1 MRIQITWY
9 IPLNRNCIISSSDDH
24 SNSQPFEKYVRISA
38 LIQTLILKMKKH
50 FILPFFALFA
60 VVSCQK
66 EEEVYG
72 DMMVMATLVANP
84 NLLFTSTTLS
94 GVNEVPA
101 NSSTASGTAV
111 GTYNKDRKIID
122 LTVTYKDI
130 TPTNWHIHKAEAG
143 SNGGVVFAFSIAE
156 FKTPFVY
163 KSPKALTDAQETDLL
178 AGLYYVNIHSAKV
191 PDGEIRGQIPFAVS
205 KATGSIEGSYNSNT
219 KKLRVKV
226 NYSDLTPTFWHIHK
240 GGEKATGPIVFNLGK
255 TFISGFIYT
264 SPALTAEQETDL
276 KAGNMY
282 FVIHTARAI
291 GGELRGQLI
300 AH

>member
-1 MRIQITWY
+1 
-9 IPLNRNCIISSSDDH
+9 
-24 SNSQPFEKYVRISA
+24 
-38 LIQTLILKMKKH
+38 MKKR
-50 FILPFFALFA
+50 FILPFFTLFA
-60 VVSCQK
+60 VMSCQK
-66 EEEVYG
+66 EEEVHG

-94 GVNEVPA
+94 GANEVPA

-130 TPTNWHIHKAEAG
+130 TPSNWDIHKAAVG
-143 SNGGVVFAFSIAE
+143 ASGGVVFAFSIAE

-163 KSPKALTDAQETDLL
+163 KSSKALTDAQETDLL

-205 KATGSIEGSYNSNT
+205 KATGSMEGSYNSNT

-226 NYSDLTPTFWHIHK
+226 NYSDLTPTYWHIHK
-240 GGEKATGPIVFNLGK
+240 GGEKTTGPIIFNLGK
-255 TFISGFIYT
+255 TFRSGFIYT

-282 FVIHTARAI
+282 VVIHTARAI

-300 AH
+300 AQ